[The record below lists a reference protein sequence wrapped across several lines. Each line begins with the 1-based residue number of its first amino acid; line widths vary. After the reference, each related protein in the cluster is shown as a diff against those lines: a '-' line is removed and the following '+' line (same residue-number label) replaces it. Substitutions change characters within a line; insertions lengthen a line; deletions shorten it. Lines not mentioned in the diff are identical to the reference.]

1 MIRHPLAV
9 RLDAGTPLRE
19 QIRQAAT
26 LGAKGVVIEA
36 IGDLHPDRLGD
47 SGRREVRHLLRSV
60 ELVPAAVVLPTRS
73 GFDHLDDLDLRLR
86 RADRAFEMA
95 YELESRLVLV
105 RAGAL
110 PGEAEDDKERRTIFS
125 DALGELARL
134 ADHRGVRLALET
146 VAETGAALRAFLEAK
161 GTPALA
167 ASVDPPA
174 LLAAGIDPVVA
185 ARELGPWV
193 AHAYASD
200 ASTRTGASL
209 IANPRGLG
217 FRPGVLD
224 WEEYLGALE
233 EINYRS
239 FLTAWPEPG
248 RMGVTVPA
256 LIERFKR
263 F

>member
-9 RLDAGTPLRE
+9 RLDAATPLRDTL
-19 QIRQAAT
+19 RQSAK

-36 IGDLHPDRLGD
+36 AGELHPDRLGD
-47 SGRREVRHLLRSV
+47 SARREIRHLLRSV
-60 ELVPAAVVLPTRS
+60 ELSLVALALPTRS
-73 GFDHLDDLDLRLR
+73 GFDHLDDLDLRLG

-95 YELESRLVLV
+95 YELGTRLVLV
-105 RAGAL
+105 RAGTVPPETDA
-110 PGEAEDDKERRTIFS
+110 ERRTIFS
-125 DALGELARL
+125 DALGELGRR
-134 ADHRGVRLALET
+134 ADHRGIRLALESS
-146 VAETGAALRAFLEAK
+146 AEPGAALAAFLESK

-167 ASVDPPA
+167 ASVDPGA
-174 LLAAGIDPVVA
+174 LLAGGIDPVVA

-193 AHAYASD
+193 AHAYAND
-200 ASTRTGASL
+200 AASRPGSSIL
-209 IANPRGLG
+209 ANPRGHG
-217 FRPGVLD
+217 FAPGVLD

-233 EINYRS
+233 EINYRG

-248 RMGVTVPA
+248 KMAVQIPA